1 MVMGGSL
8 LLFQRKGYRQFC
20 HVFQLGRFLAQ
31 AVLRKPARAITSF
44 SAACTPGGAH
54 PFHLINDRMTF
65 QGMSQRG
72 GRTVSANLGLIVITS
87 SPVPCSFD
95 GR

>member
-1 MVMGGSL
+1 MDSSSGLWISMVMGGSL
-8 LLFQRKGYRQFC
+8 LLFQRKGLKLF
-20 HVFQLGRFLAQ
+20 
-31 AVLRKPARAITSF
+31 LRKPARAITSF